1 MRRVTGATV
10 QIVRAATRIAY
21 AAWLAVAI
29 ALGGC
34 YDIPQPECG
43 FVCGPPAVAG
53 GAGTCPSNYV
63 CSSIDNRC
71 HRISPPFADTCPG
84 DASVPVDLRPPQL
97 VGQSPAPGSTD
108 VSVSSGFV
116 EVVFDEPVD
125 HIYEF
130 PNFLLET
137 PNNGMIQTTFNAAE
151 QRADGWHYSMTTT
164 TSEFFPGTTYTVSLA
179 RGITDLAGNQYL
191 GSQWMFTTE
200 FDTTSPMAFM
210 SEPDTL
216 VDVPV
221 STTVVVSFSEPVVN
235 VGPSTVTLTGP
246 SGQVGASV
254 STPSN
259 TFATLQPF
267 AVLQPATQYTLA
279 LSTTITDIA
288 GNPLSFTPVT
298 FTTAADAIR
307 PSVAGTNP
315 PLNATS
321 VPVGSNV
328 VVTFS
333 EVVAGVSGA
342 TFTLTD
348 AVGGVAAQV
357 SSTGTTATLNP
368 TRQLVPNTTYTYSLS
383 SSIVDLAANPLIPF
397 TGSFTTG
404 ADLVPPSILTRLPAQ
419 NATGVAVDTKIVAEF
434 DEDVTG
440 VDAAAVT
447 LAAGSSIPASVVYDG
462 APLFRMTLTPATQLT
477 GNTTYTISFAPSVTD
492 TSGNALPTPP
502 VLWRFTTGPD
512 TLIPHVAVTSPVDTA
527 TAVPASATISVTFD
541 EPVTGVDGTS
551 FVVMNAGTGTLA
563 ASNGGRTW
571 TFTPDA
577 PLPAATTVTIMLTMG
592 IVDAAGN
599 PLVPLAFSFTTAP

>member
-10 QIVRAATRIAY
+10 QIVRAARRIAY
-21 AAWLAVAI
+21 AAALAVAI
-29 ALGGC
+29 ALGAC
-34 YDIPQPECG
+34 YDIPQPDCG
-43 FVCGPPAVAG
+43 FACGPPAVAG

-63 CSSIDNRC
+63 CSSIDGRC

-84 DASVPVDLRPPQL
+84 DAGVPVDLRPPQL

-108 VSVSSGFV
+108 VAVIGGFV

-125 HIYEF
+125 HIFEF

-137 PNNGMIQTTFNAAE
+137 PTGMVQTTFNPAE
-151 QRADGWHYSMTTT
+151 QRADGWHYSLT
-164 TSEFFPGTTYTVSLA
+164 TSVGAFVPGTTYTVSLLQ
-179 RGITDLAGNQYL
+179 GITDLAGNQYL

-200 FDTTSPMAFM
+200 VDTTAPMAFM
-210 SEPDTL
+210 SEPITL

-221 STTVVVSFSEPVVN
+221 STAVVVSFNEPVVN

-254 STPSN
+254 SMLSN

-267 AVLQPATQYTLA
+267 AVLQPSTQYTLA
-279 LSTTITDIA
+279 LSTTITDLA

-328 VVTFS
+328 VVTFT
-333 EVVAGVSGA
+333 EVVTGISGG

-357 SSTGTTATLNP
+357 SSTGMTATLNP

-397 TGSFTTG
+397 TGAFTTG

-419 NATGVAVDTKIVAEF
+419 DATGVAVDTKIVADF
-434 DEDVTG
+434 DEAVTG
-440 VDAAAVT
+440 VDMAAVT
-447 LAAGSSIPASVVYDG
+447 LAAGSSVPASVVYDG
-462 APLFRMTLTPATQLT
+462 APLSRMTLTPATQLT
-477 GNTTYTISFAPSVTD
+477 GDTTYTISFAPSVMD

-512 TLIPHVAVTSPVDTA
+512 TVIPHVASTLPVDTA
-527 TAVPASATISVTFD
+527 TAVPASATISATFD
-541 EPVTGVDGTS
+541 EPVTGVDSTS

-577 PLPAATTVTIMLTMG
+577 PLAASTTVTIMLTMG
-592 IVDAAGN
+592 IVDVAGN
-599 PLVPLAFSFTTAP
+599 PLVPITFSFTTAP